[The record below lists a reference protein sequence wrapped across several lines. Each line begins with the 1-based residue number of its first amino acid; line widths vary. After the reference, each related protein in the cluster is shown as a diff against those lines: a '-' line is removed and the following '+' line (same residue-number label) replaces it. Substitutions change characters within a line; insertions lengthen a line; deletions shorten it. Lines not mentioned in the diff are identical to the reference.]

1 MASDSHRTPTV
12 KQAARLRVLGNP
24 NIIIAAPRRSDWMPL
39 LRHGW
44 VERADPDLTPRGG
57 LLPPLRITPA
67 GLRALAA
74 ALERD
79 GHPDVLKRK
88 EAKDAA

>member
-1 MASDSHRTPTV
+1 MPRNPTV
-12 KQAARLRVLGNP
+12 RQAARLRLLGSGA
-24 NIIIAAPRRSDWMPL
+24 IAVTPSRSDWMPL

-57 LLPPLRITPA
+57 LLPPLRITPD

-79 GHPDVLKRK
+79 GHPEWKRK
-88 EAKDAA
+88 EEAA